1 MDVDH
6 LGSYFSKLLKGPENL
21 HYNINA
27 ILGYEVDEDL
37 DSEMTEDEFMRALNA
52 LNVNKAPGSDNIPG
66 VVFKSF
72 TDQLISFTVKL
83 FNNILIQEN
92 YPDSWGTGIIKPLH
106 KKGDSK
112 DTKNYRGIIPLPI
125 IGKLFTQILT
135 NRIALWAE
143 KHNILSEAQYGFH

>member
-6 LGSYFSKLLKGPENL
+6 LGSYFSKLLKGPESL

-52 LNVNKAPGSDNIPG
+52 LNVNKAAGSDNIPG

-83 FNNILIQEN
+83 FNNILIQ
-92 YPDSWGTGIIKPLH
+92 PLY

-112 DTKNYRGIIPLPI
+112 DTKNYREITLLPI